1 MSNKAFQQNLDDKK
15 GPQPGGPYPAV
26 SNRIMKRFTTS
37 LTISKQRLE
46 TISKF
51 GSNTMNILK
60 KKRKS

>member
-1 MSNKAFQQNLDDKK
+1 MQNSTNMRILELLRFL
-15 GPQPGGPYPAV
+15 YAAV

>member
-1 MSNKAFQQNLDDKK
+1 MPSDPVYIRQSSFKNLLL
-15 GPQPGGPYPAV
+15 YPAV